1 MKLPNGENAIVDE
14 RKIREY
20 LVSRSHPVGRFKA
33 KFFAS
38 LGFGPPNWQVLAA
51 AILRLA
57 TNDDAQ
63 LVEETEH
70 GRKYL
75 VPGTLTGPQG
85 RSAEVV
91 SVWIVR
97 VGDDVP
103 RLVTVYPR

>member
-1 MKLPNGENAIVDE
+1 MKLPNGGVAIVEE

-33 KFFAS
+33 RFFAS
-38 LGFGPPNWQVLAA
+38 LGYGPDNWRVLAA
-51 AILRLA
+51 AIRGLA
-57 TNDDAQ
+57 THEDAQ
-63 LVEETEH
+63 LVEENEH
-70 GRKYL
+70 GRKYM
-75 VPGTLTGPQG
+75 VQGTLTGPQG

-91 SVWIVR
+91 SVWIIR

>member
-1 MKLPNGENAIVDE
+1 MKLPNGEKAIIDE

-33 KFFAS
+33 KFFAG
-38 LGFGPPNWQVLAA
+38 LGFGPGNWQVLAA
-51 AILRLA
+51 AILQVA
-57 TNDDAQ
+57 ANGDVQ
-63 LVEETEH
+63 FVEDNVH

-75 VPGTLTGPQG
+75 VSGTLTGPQG
-85 RSAEVV
+85 RSAAVV
-91 SVWIVR
+91 SVWIVK

>member
-1 MKLPNGENAIVDE
+1 MKLPNGGKAIVDE
-14 RKIREY
+14 RKIRQY
-20 LVSRSHPVGRFKA
+20 LVSLSHPVGRFKA

-38 LGFGPPNWQVLAA
+38 LGFGPDNWRELAA
-51 AILRLA
+51 AILQVA
-57 TNDDAQ
+57 TTDDAQ
-63 LVEETEH
+63 LVEDNEH

-75 VPGTLTGPQG
+75 VSGTLTGPQA